1 MVAKQIVS
9 GRSVE
14 AKGRTVEQAV
24 DAALAR
30 LGRSHNEVE
39 VQILREPSRGL
50 LGFGAQDAIVR
61 VKERTSASVGPD
73 STQPSWSTSS
83 STGSDQPKEEFGP
96 PAEVAEALSQ
106 PDETQMEQET
116 QQASASKTKRASAEE
131 LQTMSREVLLDILE
145 RMHVIADVFATWAE
159 AQDEKDEPTLL
170 LNIIGDDLGLLIGR
184 GGETLR
190 NLQYIVRLIISRR
203 VGHWVNV
210 VVDVEGYKQRRKDVV
225 RQLARRVANRVIA
238 TDRPAHM
245 DPMNSYERRIV
256 HLELSKIEGIST
268 KSSGEGEHRR
278 VGIYPA

>member
-24 DAALAR
+24 EAALAR

-39 VQILREPSRGL
+39 VQVLREASRGL

-61 VKERTSASVGPD
+61 VKVKKLPSVRPD
-73 STQPSWSTSS
+73 SPQPSWSTSPPIV
-83 STGSDQPKEEFGP
+83 SDQPKEEFGA
-96 PAEVAEALSQ
+96 PAEVVSVVSE
-106 PDETQMEQET
+106 PDKPQEDKPEGSSS
-116 QQASASKTKRASAEE
+116 SAVAMSREE

-145 RMHVIADVFATWAE
+145 RMHIIADVFATWSE
-159 AQDEKDEPTLL
+159 PEDEKDEPTLL
-170 LNIIGDDLGLLIGR
+170 LDIIGDDLGLLIGR

-190 NLQYIVRLIISRR
+190 NLQYIVRLIIGRR
-203 VGHWVNV
+203 IGKWMNV
-210 VVDVEGYKQRRKDVV
+210 VVDVEGYKQRRQDAV
-225 RQLARRVANRVIA
+225 RQLARRMANRVIA
-238 TDRPAHM
+238 TGRSAHM

-256 HLELSKIEGIST
+256 HLELSQIEGIST

-278 VGIYPA
+278 VGVYPA

>member
-24 DAALAR
+24 ETALAR
-30 LGRSHNEVE
+30 LGRSHDEVE
-39 VQILREPSRGL
+39 VQILREASRGL

-61 VKERTSASVGPD
+61 VKERTWPSVRPD
-73 STQPSWSTSS
+73 SPQPSWSTS
-83 STGSDQPKEEFGP
+83 TPILSDQPKEEFG
-96 PAEVAEALSQ
+96 AAVEVASVVSQ
-106 PDETQMEQET
+106 PDKTEPDK
-116 QQASASKTKRASAEE
+116 QQPSPSTAQAASPEE

-145 RMHVIADVFATWAE
+145 RMHIIADVFATWSDP
-159 AQDEKDEPTLL
+159 QDEKDEPTLL
-170 LNIIGDDLGLLIGR
+170 LDIIGDDLGLLIGR

-190 NLQYIVRLIISRR
+190 NLQYIMRLIIGRR
-203 VGHWVNV
+203 IGKWMNV
-210 VVDVEGYKQRRKDVV
+210 VVDVEGYKQRRQNVV

-238 TDRPAHM
+238 TGRSAHM

-256 HLELSKIEGIST
+256 HLELSQIEGIST

-278 VGIYPA
+278 VGVYPA